1 MRTDERG
8 CVARFVYEAFPVW
21 VSERMAALG
30 AGRQR
35 RRQQRASWKQWQ
47 AGEARRRRVIE
58 AIKGPEG
65 RWVDQVVRGL

>member
-1 MRTDERG
+1 
-8 CVARFVYEAFPVW
+8 
-21 VSERMAALG
+21 MAALG